1 MDDALRAL
9 EMEALAGDAQAYR
22 SLGRAL
28 IRAGRFREA
37 KSAFRKYMDSNPHFT
52 PEEYK
57 CFIKETSGIDTA
69 FQPLPPFAE
78 YIIIDPTL
86 MTYAE
91 EVHRLRRDRSAVYQP
106 LAVILGKKGKPKT
119 VKRLFTF
126 EENIRARVEDYNT
139 LTDSQGNPRTS
150 KQRLAL
156 FREWVSSCTG
166 VAYKA
171 NSTKFRIDPM
181 CRQLIGIQKGFNRGF
196 LEIPY
201 ESADGI
207 ELDSTEGIYS
217 NDSGY
222 NLGYRPLTN
231 VDGVLNHKGWRVAV
245 QDKGLLKESAE
256 IYFSLRESG
265 MGFWVIENPDK
276 DQLRTL
282 DLGSLDDDSGA
293 DASWGLYGVALSLRV
308 VHK

>member
-22 SLGRAL
+22 SLGRTL
-28 IRAGRFREA
+28 ITAGRFREA
-37 KSAFRKYMDSNPHFT
+37 KSAFRKYMDSDPHFT

-57 CFIKETSGIDTA
+57 HFIQETASVGTI
-69 FQPLPPFAE
+69 FQPLPDFAT
-78 YIIIDPTL
+78 YTIAPTSR
-86 MTYAE
+86 TCAA
-91 EVHRLRRDRSAVYQP
+91 EVHRLRADDSAVYQP
-106 LAVILGKKGKPKT
+106 LAMVFDEKTKTYKPA
-119 VKRLFTF
+119 KRMFTF

-139 LTDSQGNPRTS
+139 LTDEQGSPRTMR
-150 KQRLAL
+150 QRLAL
-156 FREWVSSCTG
+156 FGQWLSSCTG
-166 VAYKA
+166 IYHKA
-171 NSTKFRIDPM
+171 NSTKFKIDPM

-201 ESADGI
+201 ESADGT
-207 ELDSTEGIYS
+207 ELDSSEDVYS
-217 NDSGY
+217 RASGY
-222 NLGYRPLTN
+222 MPLTSADQ
-231 VDGVLNHKGWRVAV
+231 VVNHKGWRIAV

-282 DLGSLDDDSGA
+282 VLYDLDNDSYAFAGWCLDYGA
-293 DASWGLYGVALSLRV
+293 QSLRV
-308 VHK
+308 AQK